1 MNQNYFPQG
10 LNDNQLRN
18 VDTLCIEYIKNECD
32 KVEGG
37 DTETVCMYRN
47 SFQHIN
53 FVVTKGVE
61 LKGGN
66 INVNDKCFCYFL
78 CFFFYCFTFCF
89 CYFFFISIF
98 SFCFFVCS
106 FFFFFC

>member
-1 MNQNYFPQG
+1 MINFYGKIGDINNALKLFESNRKCVDSINIMLYVYG
-10 LNDNQLRN
+10 DNH
-18 VDTLCIEYIKNECD
+18 
-32 KVEGG
+32 
-37 DTETVCMYRN
+37 
-47 SFQHIN
+47 QHIN